1 MTMSNANKRVMK
13 RIATVLISALSL
25 ATAVAQEES
34 PEENVEE
41 EEVRR
46 YTVEVIVFSYEE
58 EVSVGSELFFP
69 DEPPAE
75 EDLLADEE
83 AGDIKQVDAV
93 EDEFTVEEVD
103 AEVEE
108 SEFGL
113 VLLTEEELILGDA
126 ARQFEL
132 LDAYETILHVGWTQP
147 TYPEEETSPI
157 ELRTLGE
164 PPDGLN
170 GTFRLY
176 LSRYLHLVV
185 DLALD
190 APVEID
196 EAVFVDDS
204 FFDFGDARPRIDDSV
219 DPAPLP
225 VRYLIQENRIVK
237 NGELRY
243 FDHPKFGVLAKITR
257 VEEDEDDEFGEDE
270 LPDPLISFSGQ

>member
-1 MTMSNANKRVMK
+1 MK

-25 ATAVAQEES
+25 MTAVAQEES
-34 PEENVEE
+34 PEEHVEE

-58 EVSVGSELFFP
+58 DISVGSELFLP

-75 EDLLADEE
+75 EDLLDDED
-83 AGDIKQVDAV
+83 AGDIEQVDDVA
-93 EDEFTVEEVD
+93 EELTNEEED
-103 AEVEE
+103 AEIEE

-113 VLLTEEELILGDA
+113 MLLPEEELTLVDA

-147 TYPEEETSPI
+147 TYPKEETSPI
-157 ELRTLGE
+157 DLRMLGE

-196 EAVFVDDS
+196 EAVIVDDS
-204 FFDFGDARPRIDDSV
+204 FFNFGDARPRIDDRV
-219 DPAPLP
+219 DLAPLP

-237 NGELRY
+237 NGDLRY
-243 FDHPKFGVLAKITR
+243 FDHPKFGILAKITR

-270 LPDPLISFSGQ
+270 LPDPLISSSGQ

>member
-1 MTMSNANKRVMK
+1 MKRV
-13 RIATVLISALSL
+13 ATVLISALSL

-46 YTVEVIVFSYEE
+46 YTVEVIIFSYEE
-58 EVSVGSELFFP
+58 DVSVGSELFLP
-69 DEPPAE
+69 EEPPAE
-75 EDLLADEE
+75 EDLLAEEERLADEE
-83 AGDIKQVDAV
+83 AGGIKQGDDVA
-93 EDEFTVEEVD
+93 DEVTERED
-103 AEVEE
+103 AELEE
-108 SEFGL
+108 SEFDL
-113 VLLTEEELILGDA
+113 VFLTEEELTLGDA

-157 ELRTLGE
+157 ELHALGE

-176 LSRYLHLVV
+176 LSRYLHLIV
-185 DLALD
+185 DLSLD

-219 DPAPLP
+219 DPAALP

-257 VEEDEDDEFGEDE
+257 VVEDEDDEFGEDE